1 MKPKLMKAVTIGIVF
16 ILLFSVNLF
25 AQREV
30 KSTGIGLRGTH
41 WNMTNDPSQIIVT
54 EHWNH
59 TSVSTGSGGVWLY
72 LISRLNYNTL
82 FELSL
87 GAVGKVDEESYYDTH
102 TNVDVSAV
110 TPILF
115 GLRLELVSPKSQ
127 SALKPYLS
135 LGGGP
140 YWFSTIQ
147 VEERM
152 YEDEVKIETK
162 LRRGGY
168 LGGGANF
175 LLSDWFAINF
185 DVKYHFID
193 FSKNHD
199 NSGYEYG
206 IGVSFMWGRYQ
217 M

>member
-1 MKPKLMKAVTIGIVF
+1 MLHNNDQI
-16 ILLFSVNLF
+16 SVL
-25 AQREV
+25 A
-30 KSTGIGLRGTH
+30 IAL
-41 WNMTNDPSQIIVT
+41 
-54 EHWNH
+54 
-59 TSVSTGSGGVWLY
+59 
-72 LISRLNYNTL
+72 NTL
-82 FELSL
+82 S
-87 GAVGKVDEESYYDTH
+87 GAIIDYCKV
-102 TNVDVSAV
+102 
-110 TPILF
+110 
-115 GLRLELVSPKSQ
+115 
-127 SALKPYLS
+127 
-135 LGGGP
+135 
-140 YWFSTIQ
+140 
-147 VEERM
+147 ERM

-206 IGVSFMWGRYQ
+206 IGVSFMWGKYQ

>member
-1 MKPKLMKAVTIGIVF
+1 MKPKLMKVVTIGIVF

-41 WNMTNDPSQIIVT
+41 WKMTNDQSQITVSD
-54 EHWNH
+54 HWNH

-87 GAVGKVDEESYYDTH
+87 GAVGKVDEETYYYNQSD
-102 TNVDVSAV
+102 VDVYAV

-115 GLRLELVSPKSQ
+115 GLRIELISPKSQ

-147 VEERM
+147 VDEGL
-152 YEDEVKIETK
+152 YEDTVSIDTN

-175 LLSDWFAINF
+175 LLSDWFSINF
-185 DVKYHFID
+185 DLKYHFIE
-193 FSKNHD
+193 FNKKHE
-199 NSGYEYG
+199 NSGYEF
-206 IGVSFMWGRYQ
+206 GVGVCFMWGRYQ

>member
-1 MKPKLMKAVTIGIVF
+1 MKLKLMKIVTISTIF
-16 ILLFSVNLF
+16 IILFSVNLL

-30 KSTGIGLRGTH
+30 KSTGIGLRGTY
-41 WNMTNDPSQIIVT
+41 WKMTSDPSQITIT

-72 LISRLNYNTL
+72 LISRLNYNML

-87 GAVGKVDEESYYDTH
+87 GAIGKVEEETIYYTH
-102 TNVDVSAV
+102 TDVDVFAV

-115 GLRLELVSPKSQ
+115 GLRLELVSPESR

-140 YWFSTIQ
+140 YWFSTVQ
-147 VEERM
+147 VEERL
-152 YEDEVKIETK
+152 YEEEVKIETDLK
-162 LRRGGY
+162 RGGY

-193 FSKNHD
+193 FSKKHE

-206 IGVSFMWGRYQ
+206 IGVSFLWGRYN
-217 M
+217 

>member
-1 MKPKLMKAVTIGIVF
+1 MKIVTISTIF
-16 ILLFSVNLF
+16 IILFSVNLL

-30 KSTGIGLRGTH
+30 KSTGIGLRGTY
-41 WNMTNDPSQIIVT
+41 WKMTSDPSQITIT

-72 LISRLNYNTL
+72 LISRLNYNML

-87 GAVGKVDEESYYDTH
+87 GAIGKVEEETIYYTH
-102 TNVDVSAV
+102 TDVDVFAV

-115 GLRLELVSPKSQ
+115 GLRLELVSPESR

-140 YWFSTIQ
+140 YWFSTVQ
-147 VEERM
+147 VEERL
-152 YEDEVKIETK
+152 YEEEVKIETDLK
-162 LRRGGY
+162 RGGY

-193 FSKNHD
+193 FSKKHE

-206 IGVSFMWGRYQ
+206 IGVSFLWGRYN
-217 M
+217 